1 MLILSFV
8 LVLCS
13 YFWAACPKILKKNK
27 QILLGVFIGILLNQY
42 MGNVVEGLEPEP
54 LLSCDRDDFCKNEA
68 EPFLLIG
75 QNLGDLTTYTPEEL
89 AHISDVR
96 GLEGT
101 KYTLDDQYELCK
113 FDINKLN
120 RLGRKI
126 CDNCCAGGYD
136 EENCP
141 SEAQKKSM
149 KEALAMDDWE
159 AKGRP
164 AATPT
169 PPPNSPNPRQ
179 LSPATTQ
186 RRAEVKQDC
195 ASQGKIP
202 RPFGGGCISAPTETD
217 P

>member
-42 MGNVVEGLEPEP
+42 MGNVVEGLDPEP

-68 EPFLLIG
+68 EPFLFSG

-89 AHISDVR
+89 AHILDVL
-96 GLEGT
+96 GFSGT
-101 KYTLDDQYELCK
+101 HYNMFHKNQLCK

-136 EENCP
+136 EEHCP

-169 PPPNSPNPRQ
+169 PPPNSTNSHQ
-179 LSPATTQ
+179 LSPA
-186 RRAEVKQDC
+186 
-195 ASQGKIP
+195 P
-202 RPFGGGCISAPTETD
+202 APTQTRLD
-217 P
+217 DDKKAKQACDDVGGAMIFGHCSTSK